1 MKKAL
6 KVFLIIIGVLAVL
19 MGAGIVALL
28 LHGPSQPIILTE
40 EEEQAQQQE
49 QTAIYASTSLDG
61 FSTKTITGE
70 EVTSDIFKDYDI
82 TMVNIWYTGCV
93 PCIEEMPE
101 IADLYDN
108 LPSNY
113 NVITICTDTIKDN
126 GKDDKGAIEFANEVM
141 EKSEAKFMTL
151 VPDDIIDKQISEVT
165 TIFPTTIF
173 VDSSGKAVGEPHF
186 GGRSTEEYLKSIN
199 ERASLLNQEAR
210 K

>member
-49 QTAIYASTSLDG
+49 QTAIYASTNLDG

-126 GKDDKGAIEFANEVM
+126 GKDDKEAIKFSKEVM
-141 EKSEAKFMTL
+141 EKSKAKFMTL

-173 VDSSGKAVGEPHF
+173 VDSSGKAVGDPHF
-186 GGRSTEEYLKSIN
+186 GGRSAEEYLKSIN
-199 ERASLLNQEAR
+199 ERASLLNQEASN
-210 K
+210 

>member
-6 KVFLIIIGVLAVL
+6 KVFLIIIGILAVL

-126 GKDDKGAIEFANEVM
+126 GKDDKGAIEFANEV
-141 EKSEAKFMTL
+141 
-151 VPDDIIDKQISEVT
+151 T